1 MPRREDLADFAGFA
15 AARRE
20 AGRDAREVRAAGG
33 MARTLVGGADA
44 GDELVGTREEPR
56 SIALP
61 SWSLGRPRALDR
73 CRYPSRMQ
81 PVVDGR
87 PRAECRA
94 ASRALGW
101 DLDPCE
107 AILAWPAEVPLGLV
121 ATDDQA
127 GDGARWTLLMPV
139 DSPRRIAPRAPL
151 ADDPDA
157 TMRSLA
163 ALLCD
168 SPLSR
173 AEACPSDSPPFS
185 LGQVVALSYELGRR
199 LEPSVVQDALRL
211 AAMPD
216 AWAVRPPWLLVHD
229 RRRDGWWWIAAE
241 GAEAPDWVEG
251 LPHRPRAVR
260 SFALEPLRADLPARA
275 FERAVAATVD
285 LIHAGD
291 LFQANVAQR
300 FSTTLDGSPRSL
312 AAAAL
317 RGHSAR
323 HGAYLE
329 LDGDHAVLS
338 MSPESFLHVEA
349 GGVVSTRPI
358 KGTRPGDG
366 DPAELL
372 ASAKDAAELAMIV
385 DLMRNDLGR
394 ACRLGSVEVRE
405 PRRLERHPTVIHAV
419 AEVRGRLRSE
429 VTTAELL
436 AATFPPGSV
445 TGAPKIRAMQVIES
459 LEPVPRGIY
468 CGSIGWIDD
477 RHGLRLNVAIRTA
490 MLARIAE
497 DRWTLGYHAGCG
509 IVAES
514 EPLAE
519 TAESLAKT
527 AVLARLTR

>member
-1 MPRREDLADFAGFA
+1 
-15 AARRE
+15 
-20 AGRDAREVRAAGG
+20 
-33 MARTLVGGADA
+33 
-44 GDELVGTREEPR
+44 
-56 SIALP
+56 
-61 SWSLGRPRALDR
+61 
-73 CRYPSRMQ
+73 
-81 PVVDGR
+81 
-87 PRAECRA
+87 
-94 ASRALGW
+94 
-101 DLDPCE
+101 
-107 AILAWPAEVPLGLV
+107 
-121 ATDDQA
+121 
-127 GDGARWTLLMPV
+127 
-139 DSPRRIAPRAPL
+139 
-151 ADDPDA
+151 
-157 TMRSLA
+157 MRSLA
-163 ALLCD
+163 ALLGD
-168 SPLSR
+168 VPLSR
-173 AEACPSDSPPFS
+173 AEACPPDAPPFS

-199 LEPSVVQDALRL
+199 LEPSVGQDASRR
-211 AAMPD
+211 AEVPD
-216 AWAVRPPWLLVHD
+216 AWAARPSWILVHD
-229 RRRDGWWWIAAE
+229 RQRGSWWRLAEDDAAVPGWVAAL
-241 GAEAPDWVEG
+241 PD
-251 LPHRPRAVR
+251 RPRTDR
-260 SFALEPLRADLPARA
+260 SFSLDPLRVDRPASA

-329 LDGDHAVLS
+329 LDADHAVLS

-419 AEVRGRLRSE
+419 AEVGGMLRSE
-429 VTTAELL
+429 VTPAELL

-490 MLARIAE
+490 MLARIAD